1 MTQRLNN
8 LVQIDVPESDHEID
22 MTPMLDIVFI
32 MLIFFI
38 VSTSFVRESG
48 VEINRPEAQTAQTKE
63 SAGVM
68 VAITA
73 NDEVWIDQK
82 LTDQR
87 MVRPTIERM
96 RAEQPD
102 LGVMIQADQQA
113 NTGVLITVLDQVK
126 LAGVEQ
132 VAVASKSVQR

>member
-8 LVQIDVPESDHEID
+8 LIQIDVPESDHEID

-82 LTDQR
+82 LIDQR
-87 MVRPTIERM
+87 MVRPTIERL
-96 RAEQPD
+96 RVEQPD

-126 LAGVEQ
+126 LAGVQQ
-132 VAVASKSVQR
+132 VAVASKNGQL

>member
-8 LVQIDVPESDHEID
+8 LIQIDVPESDHEID

-38 VSTSFVRESG
+38 VSTSFIRESG

-82 LTDQR
+82 LIDQR
-87 MVRPTIERM
+87 MVRPTIERL
-96 RAEQPD
+96 RVEQPD

-126 LAGVEQ
+126 LAGVQQ
-132 VAVASKSVQR
+132 VAVASKNGQL

>member
-8 LVQIDVPESDHEID
+8 LIQIDVPESDHEID

-48 VEINRPEAQTAQTKE
+48 VEINRPEAQTAQNKE

-82 LTDQR
+82 LIDQR
-87 MVRPTIERM
+87 MVRPTIERL
-96 RAEQPD
+96 RVEQPD

-126 LAGVEQ
+126 LAGVQQ
-132 VAVASKSVQR
+132 VAVASKNGQL